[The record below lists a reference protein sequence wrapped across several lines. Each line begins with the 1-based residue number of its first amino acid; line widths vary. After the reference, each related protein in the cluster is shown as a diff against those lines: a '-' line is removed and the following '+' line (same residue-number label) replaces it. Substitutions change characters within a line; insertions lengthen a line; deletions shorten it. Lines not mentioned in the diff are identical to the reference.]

1 MNLLETRLL
10 HFAHSAESALQI
22 LRASPCNNLQ
32 IRQTIILNLDKCYV
46 ETFYVGRQVAFR
58 KDSDSLQIR
67 RQIPQSLR
75 AASVIPADALL
86 FLSRL
91 PSFQLLPTAHPVLL
105 PTVCI
110 NRKFL
115 ETRSLHFAH
124 SAFPISRA
132 ISSKVLCWNLE
143 KYYVETFYA
152 GRQVSLRMLAARL
165 P

>member
-1 MNLLETRLL
+1 MLKHFMVAARFPSANTRLQL
-10 HFAHSAESALQI
+10 H
-22 LRASPCNNLQ
+22 
-32 IRQTIILNLDKCYV
+32 
-46 ETFYVGRQVAFR
+46 
-58 KDSDSLQIR
+58 
-67 RQIPQSLR
+67 RQIPPSLR

-152 GRQVSLRMLAARL
+152 GRQVSFRKDSLQLRRQILPFLRAVSIIPAGSLLFLLRL
-165 P
+165 TSFRPLPIAHQALLPTV